1 VVRSPSPPKTAAQR
15 PDAPRHAQPGSPP
28 GARTGD
34 PASPAD
40 PGLSAAPT
48 GSADPGPL
56 SARARGQAGARH
68 ELAPTGVGGAGIG
81 PSEVGTAGIGASA
94 ATAPVSSLAGELRSR
109 DESGLVALL
118 RFRPDLVHPVPTDLA
133 HLSMRATTRASVAR
147 AVDRLDRWT
156 LQVLETVLGLT
167 TPTSTDAVRRTLTAR
182 APGTPADQ
190 PDVDPAVVDSAV
202 AHLRELALIWGA
214 EDDIQVVRAVPEV
227 LGPFPAGLAG
237 SVRALLPAYPPARV
251 AGLAEALGL
260 TTSGDPVA
268 DAAAIAGQLG
278 DATRCA
284 GLVGAAV
291 QAAGPG
297 VTAVLDRLTW
307 GPPAGRVDDADRAVT
322 LEAATTPVDALLARG
337 LLVATDPRTVT
348 LPLEVALHL
357 RGGAAF
363 RHPAPLPPR
372 ADVAPVPNPGTA
384 APGSAPAD
392 SGAHPD
398 SAPADS
404 GSRAESAAPAAARAT
419 RVKAPT
425 AAARRK
431 ALADRA
437 ARVDSLGT
445 GTALEVLRL
454 VDALAVSWEA
464 HPPALLRSGGVG
476 TRDIKRLAA
485 TLAVPET
492 TAVLLIEVAGAA
504 GLVNADDDGWLPT
517 AAYDLWGR
525 ADPAARWENLARAW
539 LDMSR
544 APGMVGQH
552 DSRDKVVA
560 PLGAEAESSL
570 AAEVRR
576 GVLIALSAL
585 EPGVGAAS
593 PEAVVADL
601 AWRLPRRGGRL
612 RDDLARWSFAEAA
625 ALGITGGGALTGYA
639 RHLLTPAQPDADG
652 RPADNRTGEAVVPTG
667 GEVAAALRLGLPE
680 PVDTV
685 LLQADLTA
693 VAPGMLRRDV
703 AAELGMLAEVESAGA
718 GTVYRFTPA
727 SVRRGMDAGRTAA
740 GVHAFLAAHSST
752 GVPQPLAYLVDD
764 VARRH
769 GSTRV
774 GAATAY
780 VRCADEP
787 AMATLMA
794 DRRVSG
800 LHLRLL
806 APTVA
811 VTDSPPDSVLE
822 RLRTAGYA
830 PAAEGADG
838 AVVVGSGE
846 LSRAPVPV
854 RRPVTVLG
862 DRVPDERM
870 LTAAASALVAGDR
883 AVRARPRG
891 MVPPDGARGPQSAAL
906 DAVAVL
912 KKAMESGP
920 PPPPPPTSRVT
931 DEDDEEAEISARPRR
946 PGPVAR
952 TPFGRRPEQRRAVW
966 IGYTDSTGTVGER
979 IVEPVRIDGGVLTA
993 VDRRDS
999 RIRTFALHRITA
1011 AALLDDAEPVTAP

>member
-1 VVRSPSPPKTAAQR
+1 MLGSDVAE
-15 PDAPRHAQPGSPP
+15 HA
-28 GARTGD
+28 D
-34 PASPAD
+34 PASA
-40 PGLSAAPT
+40 
-48 GSADPGPL
+48 
-56 SARARGQAGARH
+56 
-68 ELAPTGVGGAGIG
+68 E
-81 PSEVGTAGIGASA
+81 GTAVP
-94 ATAPVSSLAGELRSR
+94 APVSSLAGELRSR
-109 DESGLVALL
+109 DESGLVRLL
-118 RFRPDLVHPVPTDLA
+118 RSRPDLVHPVPTDLA

-156 LQVLETVLGLT
+156 LQVLETVLALT

-182 APGTPADQ
+182 APGTPDDQ
-190 PDVDPAVVDSAV
+190 PAVDPAVVDEALDR
-202 AHLRELALIWGA
+202 LRELALVWGA
-214 EDDIQVVRAVPEV
+214 ESDIQVVRAVPEV

-237 SVRALLPAYPPARV
+237 SVRALLPAYPPARI
-251 AGLAEALGL
+251 AGLAEGLGL

-268 DAAAIAGQLG
+268 DAVAIAAQLG
-278 DATRCA
+278 DAARCA
-284 GLVGAAV
+284 ALIEAAV

-297 VTAVLDRLTW
+297 VRAVLDRLTW

-322 LEAATTPVDALLARG
+322 VADAATPVDALLARS
-337 LLVATDPRTVT
+337 LLVATDARTVT

-363 RHPAPLPPR
+363 RHPAPLPPP
-372 ADVAPVPNPGTA
+372 ADVAPAAPTPPAPPAPTPPAATTTA
-384 APGSAPAD
+384 APVATPAD
-392 SGAHPD
+392 ETK
-398 SAPADS
+398 APT
-404 GSRAESAAPAAARAT
+404 RAT
-419 RVKAPT
+419 KVKGTT
-425 AAARRK
+425 AAARRR
-431 ALADRA
+431 ALTDRVS
-437 ARVDSLGT
+437 RVDSLGT

-525 ADPAARWENLARAW
+525 ADPATRWENLARAW

-576 GVLIALSAL
+576 GVLVALAGL

-625 ALGITGGGALTGYA
+625 ALGLTGGGALTGYA
-639 RHLLTPAQPDADG
+639 RHLLTPAQPDADP
-652 RPADNRTGEAVVPTG
+652 RSADHRTGDAVVPTG
-667 GEVAAALRLGLPE
+667 SEVAAALRQGLPE

-774 GAATAY
+774 GVATAY

-787 AMATLMA
+787 AMTTLMA
-794 DRRVSG
+794 DRRVTG
-800 LHLRLL
+800 LRLRLL

-811 VTDSPPDSVLE
+811 VTDSPPDTVLE

-830 PAAEGADG
+830 PAAEGPDG

-846 LSRAPVPV
+846 VSRAPVPV

-870 LTAAASALVAGDR
+870 LTAAASALLAGDR

-891 MVPPDGARGPQSAAL
+891 MLPPTGERGTQSAAL

-920 PPPPPPTSRVT
+920 PPVAPPPRATEDD
-931 DEDDEEAEISARPRR
+931 DEDEVSARPRR

-1011 AALLDDAEPVTAP
+1011 AALLDDSEPVTAP